1 MPEDLDRAPLFLYW
15 VVGGPVGELTLLFL
29 LLYCD
34 TPWALTPLSPRPTHW
49 TNLLCP

>member
-1 MPEDLDRAPLFLYW
+1 MPEDLDREPWFLDW

-34 TPWALTPLSPRPTHW
+34 TPWAFPLGSKDHT
-49 TNLLCP
+49 LD